1 MSSLL
6 NKNAEPS
13 DYIDGSED
21 VARASDAS
29 LVRLIAS
36 NQESALSELYDRH
49 ALSVFNYLRRLV
61 KNQEVAEDL
70 LQETYIA
77 IWQGAVAFKGRS
89 SVKTW
94 IFRIAHNLAVSW
106 LRKMHG
112 LKAKEQKLLEKVDG
126 NPEYAAINNWKTEQL
141 QAAIDELSAEHRS
154 VIELAFVQE
163 LSYSEIAK
171 VIDRPVGTVKSRISY
186 ALRRLGGLLKRQ
198 GLNG

>member
-49 ALSVFNYLRRLV
+49 ALGVFNYLRRLV